1 MELSIII
8 VNYNVKHFL
17 EQCLI
22 SVKKALNGIEGE
34 IIVVDNNSVDG
45 SLSLINEKFKD
56 VVLISNQKNTGFSV
70 ANNQGIKIAKGE
82 NILLLN
88 PDTVVQEDTFV
99 KCLEFFDGHQD
110 AGALGVKMY
119 DGNGR
124 FLPESKRGLPT
135 PSVAFYKIF
144 GLATIF
150 PNSRIFGKYHL
161 GYLSM
166 NENHK
171 VDVLSGAFML
181 IRRKVLDNVGLLDE
195 TFFMY
200 GEDIDLSYRIKKA
213 GYENY
218 YFSKTKIIHYKG
230 ESTKKSSI
238 NYVFIFYRA
247 MVIFAEK
254 HFSKK
259 HVKTFSKLINVAIYF
274 RAAIAVI
281 QRLIRR
287 WILPSMDFIFFSGF
301 IFGVSIFYQKFTA
314 ISFPEETI
322 KYLIPIYGLIWA
334 VCNSVFGNQNPPI
347 KYMNLLKGN
356 FFGLIIILSLYAL
369 LPKSIQFSRA
379 IILVSSGICFFTS
392 LFTRLTFKFLKI
404 GLFSNYSEDNKNIAL
419 VGSISEILRTEK
431 LISIDK
437 IRTKNIFKISP
448 DANADKEKFHGNLS
462 QLNEFIN
469 INKVNEV
476 VFCAKD
482 VTAQKIIYSMA
493 EVNSK
498 NNIDFKI
505 IPEKSQFIIGSQSIY
520 TNETYFT
527 TELNHINSIE
537 NIRKKRNFDIYISLL
552 LLIFSPFFILIL
564 SNYLL
569 AIKNIK
575 PVLIGKKTWIGYGY
589 SKQNLKLPKIKKGV
603 FSVLDLDKKM
613 EEDTIEKINIIYAK
627 DYNLILETKILIK
640 KLFNVQAS

>member
-1 MELSIII
+1 M
-8 VNYNVKHFL
+8 
-17 EQCLI
+17 
-22 SVKKALNGIEGE
+22 
-34 IIVVDNNSVDG
+34 
-45 SLSLINEKFKD
+45 
-56 VVLISNQKNTGFSV
+56 
-70 ANNQGIKIAKGE
+70 
-82 NILLLN
+82 
-88 PDTVVQEDTFV
+88 
-99 KCLEFFDGHQD
+99 
-110 AGALGVKMY
+110 
-119 DGNGR
+119 
-124 FLPESKRGLPT
+124 
-135 PSVAFYKIF
+135 
-144 GLATIF
+144 
-150 PNSRIFGKYHL
+150 
-161 GYLSM
+161 
-166 NENHK
+166 
-171 VDVLSGAFML
+171 
-181 IRRKVLDNVGLLDE
+181 
-195 TFFMY
+195 
-200 GEDIDLSYRIKKA
+200 
-213 GYENY
+213 
-218 YFSKTKIIHYKG
+218 KIITKKQKLFTIK

-254 HFSKK
+254 HFSKQ
-259 HVKTFSKLINVAIYF
+259 HVKTFSKLINIAIYF

-322 KYLIPIYGLIWA
+322 KYLIPIYGLIWTI
-334 VCNSVFGNQNPPI
+334 CNSIFGNQNPPI

-356 FFGLIIILSLYAL
+356 FLGLIIILSLYAL

-379 IILVSSGICFFTS
+379 IILVSSAICFFTS
-392 LFTRLTFKFLKI
+392 LFTRSTFKFLKI

-575 PVLIGKKTWIGYGY
+575 AVLIGKKTWIGYGY

-603 FSVLDLDKKM
+603 FSVLELNKKM

>member
-17 EQCLI
+17 EQCII

-45 SLSLINEKFKD
+45 SLHLINEKFKD
-56 VVLISNQKNTGFSV
+56 VVLISNKKNTGFSV

-88 PDTVVQEDTFV
+88 PDTVVQEDTLV
-99 KCLEFFDGHQD
+99 KCLEFFDSHQD

-135 PSVAFYKIF
+135 PRVAFYKIF
-144 GLATIF
+144 GLATLF
-150 PNSRIFGKYHL
+150 PSSRVFGKYHL

-254 HFSKK
+254 HFSKQ
-259 HVKTFSKLINVAIYF
+259 HVKTFSKLINIAIYL
-274 RAAIAVI
+274 RASIAVI
-281 QRLIRR
+281 QRLIKR
-287 WILPSMDFIFFSGF
+287 WILPLMDFIFFSGF
-301 IFGVSIFYQKFTA
+301 IFGVSIFYQKFTE
-314 ISFPEETI
+314 ISFPEDTI

-334 VCNSVFGNQNPPI
+334 ICNSIFGNQNPPI
-347 KYMNLLKGN
+347 KYVNLIKGN
-356 FFGLIIILSLYAL
+356 FLGLLIILSLYAL

-379 IILVSSGICFFTS
+379 IILVSSVICFITS
-392 LFTRLTFKFLKI
+392 AFTRSTFKFLKI
-404 GLFSNYSEDNKNIAL
+404 GLFSNFIEGNKNIAL
-419 VGSISEILRTEK
+419 VGSTNEILRAEK
-431 LISIDK
+431 LMSIDK
-437 IRTKNIFKISP
+437 LKTKNIFKISP
-448 DANADKEKFHGNLS
+448 DINSDKERFHGNLS
-462 QLNEFIN
+462 QLNEFVN

-482 VTAQKIIYSMA
+482 VTAQNIIYSMA

-537 NIRKKRNFDIYISLL
+537 NIRKKRNFDIYISILI
-552 LLIFSPFFILIL
+552 LIFFPFFILIF

-575 PVLIGKKTWIGYGY
+575 SVLIGEKTWIGYGY

-603 FSVLDLDKKM
+603 FSVLDLDKTM

-627 DYNLILETKILIK
+627 DYNLIQETKILMR
-640 KLFNVQAS
+640 KLFNIQAS